1 MSQPVDL
8 GPTGGVVW
16 SRPGE
21 WARRRLPDGC
31 VICIAGA
38 PRDVVADF
46 PSCWATAPREAPLV
60 GYVCVVAREHVNEPF
75 EMDPAAQSAFWRDTM
90 TIAEAVARLVQPIK
104 MNYEIHGNTLP
115 HLHVHLFP
123 RHPDDPFVGGPIDPR
138 SVRLV
143 RTDEQIRG
151 IGNAIRAAR
160 T

>member
-1 MSQPVDL
+1 M
-8 GPTGGVVW
+8 W
-16 SRPGE
+16 SRPDE
-21 WARRRLPDGC
+21 WERRRRPDGC
-31 VICIAGA
+31 VICTAGA
-38 PRDVVADF
+38 PLDVVADF
-46 PSCWATAPREAPLV
+46 PSCWATVPREAPLA

-75 EMDPAAQSAFWRDTM
+75 EMDPAAQATFWRDTM

-138 SVRLV
+138 SVQLV
-143 RTDEQIRG
+143 RSAEQMKALG
-151 IGNAIRAAR
+151 DAIRAAR